1 MQKIQFQMNGQGNTI
16 CLTVDFFKVIGDHF
30 VFKCKPGQDPM
41 WKNLKGGTQNIVR
54 SNLKFI

>member
-1 MQKIQFQMNGQGNTI
+1 MNGQGNTI

-30 VFKCKPGQDPM
+30 VFKCKPGQDPV